1 MSIQALAAD
10 LDGTLLPLADYPQ
23 NRIDLAELQKIL
35 SDSSVRTL
43 FVTGRHFASVA
54 GLLRDRELFP
64 PDWIIANVGT
74 EIYEPARGNESALE
88 YRRVDAYT
96 AALDAVAG
104 PAIFE
109 KIRARLA
116 NHDRLWEQEQEK
128 QGRHKLSYYC
138 AAPEVERL
146 TREIESTIDG
156 EGLPLSVV
164 SSVDPFNADG
174 LIDVLPRGVNKNHAL
189 EWWCNWRSIPAER
202 IIYAGDS
209 GNDLHAMRSGYATIV
224 VGNAADEIKSAASDY
239 HRQTFGDLERI
250 YVSDAVATSGVLQ
263 GVRHFLRS

>member
-23 NRIDLAELQKIL
+23 NRTDLAELQRIL
-35 SDSSVRTL
+35 TTSGVRTL

-54 GLLRDRELFP
+54 GLLQDLQLFP

-74 EIYEPARGNESALE
+74 EIYEPQAGSGSVVQ
-88 YRRVDAYT
+88 YRPVGDYT
-96 AALDAVAG
+96 AALDAIAAPEV
-104 PAIFE
+104 FE
-109 KIRARLA
+109 RIRARLA
-116 NHDRLWEQEQEK
+116 AHGRLWEQEQEK
-128 QGRHKLSYYC
+128 QGRHKLSYYS
-138 AAPEVERL
+138 AAPEVDRL
-146 TREIESTIDG
+146 TREIESAIEA
-156 EGLPLSVV
+156 EGLPLGVV

-189 EWWCNWRSIPAER
+189 QWWCRWRSIPAEH

-209 GNDLHAMRSGYATIV
+209 GNDLHAMRSGFATIV

-239 HRQTFGDLERI
+239 HRQTFGGLDRI
-250 YVSDAVATSGVLQ
+250 YVSEAAATSGVLQ
-263 GVRHFLRS
+263 GVRHFLSR